1 MCAVILYEC
10 LIRIC
15 SHTIQFPICQ
25 SSCCEGDKKEGEI
38 VGHSNKCTYFGG
50 NHFPVANLLN
60 SITELLLRQY
70 SRTVY
75 FVISPI
81 NGSILHIRMLV
92 GCKMVMVIVAEGR
105 RRLAI
110 WSILDNDVAR
120 DYTNWIPFIRKYG
133 ALAMNILFGLENPWS
148 WNIPR

>member
-1 MCAVILYEC
+1 M
-10 LIRIC
+10 
-15 SHTIQFPICQ
+15 
-25 SSCCEGDKKEGEI
+25 
-38 VGHSNKCTYFGG
+38 
-50 NHFPVANLLN
+50 ANLLN

-81 NGSILHIRMLV
+81 NGSILHIRMLA

-120 DYTNWIPFIRKYG
+120 DYTN
-133 ALAMNILFGLENPWS
+133 
-148 WNIPR
+148 